1 MIQYYR
7 LNHVFVWF
15 IVFFIMFNIYS
26 AAEDDGTNEN
36 DLPVEVENVK
46 KISKPLLAGKLAIV
60 TGGASG
66 IGRSVCQVLDREG
79 ATVVVADINDTG
91 SAETINLLS
100 RERNHSAIHTDV
112 TIKENV
118 TYLFRQVASSY
129 RMSLSIVVNS
139 AGIVHPASGVE
150 NVSEAV
156 FDKVIGV
163 NLKGTYLV
171 TKEALT
177 LMLQK
182 KNATGRAILN
192 IASVSG
198 KGGYPFLSAYSA
210 SKGAVISFTKSV
222 ALEVALEGIRV
233 NTILPGY
240 TDTPMTQS
248 TPDYIKNRIISTIP
262 MRRMAT
268 ALEIS
273 ETIVFMCGPK
283 STYMTGSSV
292 LVSGGSYL

>member
-7 LNHVFVWF
+7 LNHAFVWYV
-15 IVFFIMFNIYS
+15 VFFITFMMHS
-26 AAEDDGTNEN
+26 SAEDDVNNGNE
-36 DLPVEVENVK
+36 VAKEVENVK
-46 KISKPLLAGKLAIV
+46 KISEPLLAGKLAIV

-91 SAETINLLS
+91 SAETIKLLS
-100 RERNHSAIHTDV
+100 RERNHTAIHTDV

-118 TYLFRQVASSY
+118 TNLFQQVASSY
-129 RMSLSIVVNS
+129 EMSLSIVVNS
-139 AGIVHPASGVE
+139 AGIVHNALGVE
-150 NVSEAV
+150 NVPEAV

-171 TKEALT
+171 TKEAVR
-177 LMLQK
+177 LMLQ

-222 ALEVALEGIRV
+222 ALEVALKGIRV
-233 NTILPGY
+233 NAILPGY

-248 TPDYIKNRIISTIP
+248 TPNATKQRIISTIP
-262 MRRMAT
+262 MKRMAT

-273 ETIVFMCGPK
+273 ETIVFMCGPR

-292 LVSGGSYL
+292 LMSGGSYL

>member
-7 LNHVFVWF
+7 LNHVFVWY
-15 IVFFIMFNIYS
+15 IVFFITFNTYS

-36 DLPVEVENVK
+36 QLAKEVENVK
-46 KISKPLLAGKLAIV
+46 KISEPLLAGKLAIV

-91 SAETINLLS
+91 SKETIELLS
-100 RERNHSAIHTDV
+100 KERNHTAIHTDV

-118 TYLFRQVASSY
+118 TYLFQQVTSSY
-129 RMSLSIVVNS
+129 EMPISIVVNS
-139 AGIVHPASGVE
+139 AGIVHNASGVQ
-150 NVSEAV
+150 NVPEAV

-177 LMLQK
+177 LMLQ

-222 ALEVALEGIRV
+222 ALEVALKGIRV
-233 NTILPGY
+233 NSILPGY

-248 TPDYIKNRIISTIP
+248 TPPEIKERIISTIP
-262 MRRMAT
+262 MQRMAT

-273 ETIVFMCGPK
+273 ETIVFMCGPR

>member
-7 LNHVFVWF
+7 LNHAFVWY
-15 IVFFIMFNIYS
+15 IVFFITFMMHS
-26 AAEDDGTNEN
+26 SAEDDVNNGNE
-36 DLPVEVENVK
+36 VAKEVENVK
-46 KISKPLLAGKLAIV
+46 KISEPLLAGKLAIV

-91 SAETINLLS
+91 SAETIKLLS
-100 RERNHSAIHTDV
+100 RERNHTAIHTDV

-118 TYLFRQVASSY
+118 TYLFKQVASSY
-129 RMSLSIVVNS
+129 EMSLSIVVNS
-139 AGIVHPASGVE
+139 AGIVHNASGVQ
-150 NVSEAV
+150 NVPEAV

-163 NLKGTYLV
+163 NFKGTYLV
-171 TKEALT
+171 TKEAVT
-177 LMLQK
+177 LMLQ

-222 ALEVALEGIRV
+222 ALEVALKGIRV

-240 TDTPMTQS
+240 ADTPMTQG
-248 TPDYIKNRIISTIP
+248 TPNATKQRIISTIP
-262 MRRMAT
+262 MKRMAT

-273 ETIVFMCGPK
+273 ETIVFMCGPR